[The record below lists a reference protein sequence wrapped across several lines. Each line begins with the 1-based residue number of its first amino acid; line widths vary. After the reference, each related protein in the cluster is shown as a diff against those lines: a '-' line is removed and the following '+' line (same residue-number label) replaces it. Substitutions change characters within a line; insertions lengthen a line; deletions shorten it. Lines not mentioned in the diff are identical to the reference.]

1 MLFKI
6 ALKNLLG
13 ARLRTFLNV
22 LVTAFSFFL
31 ILFVSGMYN
40 GMLEHA
46 KQVTMD
52 TEIAGG
58 AYWHP
63 EYDPLDP
70 MTFEDAHS
78 VLPGDLQ
85 SLVDQ
90 KKAFPVLVSQ
100 ASIYPGGRIM
110 PVIMKGIPPG
120 QNIVN
125 MPTDALAGRD
135 DIAIPVLIGKGMARD
150 AKLEVGDAFTIRW
163 LDADLTYDADEG
175 TVVNIMDTENF
186 KLDMGHIWI
195 PLEKAQTMLAMEGKA
210 TYVTY
215 EKELQPVN
223 NLLFYG
229 DEQISGSDSTNF
241 GNWTAYGISGGNVSV
256 ASQKFQVVTETD
268 EANEG
273 ASLAIKYIGGTDAI
287 TAGRTYRVAAKLANT
302 GGAITPAIKFSLGGT
317 HVSVKATDSSEPQ
330 NGTINTTEQEYYAD
344 ITTINNT
351 GALIFFN
358 PSSASSTTFT
368 LDDISIKEKG
378 VWIPRDINYLV
389 QDMEAI
395 IAADKPGAQIM
406 YMILLALAAMGIF
419 NAQVLSIFRRGR
431 EIGTLMAIGMTRPRV
446 VGLFTLEGGLNAVLA
461 AVATLIFFGPVLWY
475 FGVYGIPMPIDYTE
489 MGMIMARRL
498 IPIYTI
504 GLVVSTTILVSII
517 VLIVSYIPSRRIARM
532 KPTDALRGKAVA

>member
-31 ILFVSGMYN
+31 ILFMSAMYD
-40 GMLEHA
+40 GMLQHA

-70 MTFEDAHS
+70 LTFEDAHS
-78 VLPGDLQ
+78 VPPAAVQ
-85 SLVDQ
+85 ALVGE

-110 PVIMKGIPPG
+110 PAIMKGIPPG

-125 MPTDALAGRD
+125 MPTDALSGHEE
-135 DIAIPVLIGKGMARD
+135 ISLPVLIGKGMASD
-150 AKLEVGDAFTIRW
+150 TKLEVGDVFTIRW
-163 LDADLTYDADEG
+163 LDADRTYDANEG
-175 TVVNIMDTENF
+175 TVVHIMDTENF

-195 PLEKAQTMLAMEGKA
+195 PLNKAQAMLAMEGEA

-215 EKELQPVN
+215 EKGVSPVQN
-223 NLLFYG
+223 KG
-229 DEQISGSDSTNF
+229 D
-241 GNWTAYGISGGNVSV
+241 
-256 ASQKFQVVTETD
+256 
-268 EANEG
+268 
-273 ASLAIKYIGGTDAI
+273 
-287 TAGRTYRVAAKLANT
+287 
-302 GGAITPAIKFSLGGT
+302 
-317 HVSVKATDSSEPQ
+317 
-330 NGTINTTEQEYYAD
+330 
-344 ITTINNT
+344 
-351 GALIFFN
+351 
-358 PSSASSTTFT
+358 
-368 LDDISIKEKG
+368 
-378 VWIPRDINYLV
+378 WIPRDINYLV

-395 IAADKPGAQIM
+395 IEADKPGAQVM
-406 YMILLALAAMGIF
+406 YMVLLALAAMGIF

-431 EIGTLMAIGMTRPRV
+431 EIGTLMAIGMTRSRV
-446 VGLFTLEGGLNAVLA
+446 VGLFTLEGGLNAVLS
-461 AVATLIFFGPVLWY
+461 AVVTLIVFGPILWY
-475 FGVYGIPMPIDYTE
+475 FGVYGIPLPIDYSE
-489 MGMIMARRL
+489 MGLIVAKRL
-498 IPIYTI
+498 IPVYTI

-532 KPTDALRGKAVA
+532 KPTDALRGKVVA